1 MCNPQAAMVAMQIA
15 SAGLQITQY
24 KADKQNQEN
33 DYKAQKRQNEIAKAN
48 AIQRYA
54 AEQLKIRQELQ
65 KSARADYI
73 ATLKARKVRSQFITE
88 AGSAGLAISGSTE
101 LLMRDYYRTEGNY
114 RNALVNNMNVNISQ
128 FERNLEAIQFGEQ
141 SQLTYETPP
150 NPGLLFAT
158 HALNMADTYYSL
170 ENQKA
175 KAGLMTRAEKRRNK
189 RMAKRYRGYT

>member
-1 MCNPQAAMVAMQIA
+1 MCNPQAAMVALQVA
-15 SAGLQITQY
+15 SAGIQISQY
-24 KADKQNQEN
+24 QAEKKQQQNTWWQQKKQNELV
-33 DYKAQKRQNEIAKAN
+33 KAN

-54 AEQLKIRQELQ
+54 AEQLRIRQELK

-73 ATLKARKVRSQFITE
+73 ATLKGRKVRSQFITE

-189 RMAKRYRGYT
+189 RMAKRYRNYT